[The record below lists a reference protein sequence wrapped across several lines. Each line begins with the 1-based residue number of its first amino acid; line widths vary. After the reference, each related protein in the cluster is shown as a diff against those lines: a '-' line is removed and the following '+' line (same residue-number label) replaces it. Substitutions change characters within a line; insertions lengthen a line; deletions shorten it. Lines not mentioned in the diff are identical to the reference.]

1 MLRAASP
8 TRQGAAMAATQLTI
22 RSQRVVTAAGLR
34 PAAVHVRNGAITAV
48 TGIDDVPA
56 DGTVVDAGT
65 DIVAP
70 GLVDIHVHVNEPGRT
85 EWEGFATATRAAAAG
100 GVTTLVD
107 MPLNSVPPTVS
118 LDALER
124 KRTAAEGQCHVD
136 VGFWGGAVP
145 GNLDEL
151 ADLHAAGVF
160 GFKAFLVDPGV
171 VEFGYLTAEQLEE
184 AMARLGALDALTVVH
199 AEDAELIAATAS
211 VWNSRDP
218 RAHRTFL
225 LSRPEDAEHRAVDQV
240 AGMARRTGARAHV
253 LHLSSAM
260 ALEPLRHATD
270 LGVALTAETCPHYL
284 ALDAD
289 AIPDGAT
296 AYKCAPPIR
305 NSDNRDQLWAA
316 LADGTLSVVASDHSP
331 CPAELKHS
339 DTGNFRSAW
348 GGIASLQLGLAVTWT
363 QARLRGHTPQH
374 LARWMSTAPARL
386 VGLRD
391 KGALAPGHAADI
403 CVWDPDATWMVDGA
417 ALEHR
422 HPVTPYD
429 GMRLRGRV
437 TATYL
442 RGRLVYERGTIVG
455 APHGRLLAREPT

>member
-1 MLRAASP
+1 MAS
-8 TRQGAAMAATQLTI
+8 TQLTL
-22 RSQRVVTAAGLR
+22 RSQRVVTTGGLR
-34 PAAVHVRNGAITAV
+34 PAAVHVRDGAITAI
-48 TGIDDVPA
+48 TRIDDVPA
-56 DGTVVDAGT
+56 GGTVVDAGT
-65 DIVAP
+65 DVVAP

-100 GVTTLVD
+100 GVTTVID
-107 MPLNSVPPTVS
+107 MPLNSIPPTVS

-124 KRTAAEGQCHVD
+124 KRAAASGQCHVD

-145 GNLDEL
+145 DNLDEL

-171 VEFGYLTAEQLEE
+171 VEFGYLSTEQLEE

-199 AEDAELIAATAS
+199 AEDAELIAAQAY
-211 VWNSRDP
+211 VWNRGDP
-218 RAHRTFL
+218 RAYRTFL
-225 LSRPEDAEHRAVDQV
+225 LSRPGDAEARAVEQV

-260 ALEPLRHATD
+260 ALEPLRHAAD

-284 ALDAD
+284 ALDSA

-296 AYKCAPPIR
+296 AFKCAPPIR
-305 NSDNRDQLWAA
+305 DAENRDLLWAA

-331 CPAELKHS
+331 CPAKLKHFH
-339 DTGNFRSAW
+339 TGNFHTAW

-363 QARLRGHTPQH
+363 RACERGHSPEH

-391 KGALAPGHAADI
+391 KGVLAPGHAADI
-403 CVWDPDATWMVDGA
+403 CVWDPDASWMVDGA

-437 TATYL
+437 AATYL
-442 RGRLVYERGTIVG
+442 QGRLVYERGAIVG
-455 APHGRLLAREPT
+455 PPKGRLLAREPR

>member
-1 MLRAASP
+1 MAS
-8 TRQGAAMAATQLTI
+8 TQLTL
-22 RSQRVVTAAGLR
+22 RSQRVVTTGGLR
-34 PAAVHVRNGAITAV
+34 PAAVHVRDGAITAI
-48 TGIDDVPA
+48 TRIDDVPA
-56 DGTVVDAGT
+56 GGTVVDAGT
-65 DIVAP
+65 DVVAP

-100 GVTTLVD
+100 GVTTVID
-107 MPLNSVPPTVS
+107 MPLNSIPPTVS

-124 KRTAAEGQCHVD
+124 KRAAASGQCHVD

-145 GNLDEL
+145 DNLDEL

-171 VEFGYLTAEQLEE
+171 VEFGYLSTEQLEE

-199 AEDAELIAATAS
+199 AEDAELIAAQAY
-211 VWNSRDP
+211 VWNRGDP
-218 RAHRTFL
+218 RAYRTFL
-225 LSRPEDAEHRAVDQV
+225 LSRPGDAEARAVEQV

-260 ALEPLRHATD
+260 ALEPLRHAAD

-284 ALDAD
+284 ALDSA
-289 AIPDGAT
+289 ASPDGAT
-296 AYKCAPPIR
+296 AFKCAPPIR
-305 NSDNRDQLWAA
+305 DAENRDLLWAA

-331 CPAELKHS
+331 CPAKLKHFH
-339 DTGNFRSAW
+339 TGNFHTAW

-363 QARLRGHTPQH
+363 RACERGHSPEH

-391 KGALAPGHAADI
+391 KGVLAPGHAADI

-437 TATYL
+437 AATYL
-442 RGRLVYERGTIVG
+442 QGRLVYERGAIVG
-455 APHGRLLAREPT
+455 PPKGRLLAREPR